1 LIRVSVIA
9 VLFACV
15 PCASA
20 ADSNRELQSG
30 TTGWQTVVD
39 GVMGCLST
47 VRIEAGEGGTP
58 RFTGE
63 LSPENNGGISQIR
76 TAVPDGT
83 LEGAALTP

>member
-1 LIRVSVIA
+1 MIRVSVVA

-30 TTGWQTVVD
+30 TTSWQTVVD
-39 GVMGCLST
+39 GVMGGLTTGRSA
-47 VRIEAGEGGTP
+47 AGASGTP

>member
-1 LIRVSVIA
+1 MIRVSVVA

-30 TTGWQTVVD
+30 TKGWQTVVD
-39 GVMGCLST
+39 GVMSGLTT
-47 VRIEAGEGGTP
+47 VRIEAGEGDTP
-58 RFTGE
+58 YFTGE
-63 LSPENNGGISQIR
+63 LSLEHNGGISQIR